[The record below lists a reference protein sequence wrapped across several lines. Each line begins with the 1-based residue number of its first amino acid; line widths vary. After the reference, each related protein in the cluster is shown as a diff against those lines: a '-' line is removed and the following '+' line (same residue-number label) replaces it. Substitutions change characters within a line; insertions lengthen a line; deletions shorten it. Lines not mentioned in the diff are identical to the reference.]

1 MRSCGN
7 GKMNPMKLRKFIGRR
22 TSSVKKTTDPEHK
35 KTVNPEYLG
44 NENSPG
50 DTSIF
55 EAGYPS
61 ELRTALSFCWGVCKV
76 PLADSPAVKLIK

>member
-7 GKMNPMKLRKFIGRR
+7 GKMNPVKLRKFIDQ

-35 KTVNPEYLG
+35 KVVNPKYLG
-44 NENSPG
+44 NDNSPG

-61 ELRTALSFCWGVCKV
+61 ELRTTLSFCWGVCKV
-76 PLADSPAVKLIK
+76 PPADSPAVNLIK